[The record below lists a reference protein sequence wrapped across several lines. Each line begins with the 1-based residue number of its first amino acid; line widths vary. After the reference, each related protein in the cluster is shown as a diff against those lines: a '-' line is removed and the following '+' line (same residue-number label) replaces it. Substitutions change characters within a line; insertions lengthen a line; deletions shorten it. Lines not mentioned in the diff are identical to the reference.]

1 MDGHNTLAVRQSTGW
16 IETRLNYLMK
26 SKPSQQRFMYPLRS
40 SAAPSSLRLKN
51 QWTPPHSKTLLRF
64 LLALGLSALTAYAT
78 EPLYHT
84 NFEKTVLGEVPDD
97 FLVLDGA
104 FAVKKQDNNKF
115 LELPGAP
122 LDAFGFMF
130 GPSARHGNE
139 ISARM
144 FGTKKGRR
152 YPVFGVALNGVNGYR
167 LQAAPA
173 KRAIELLKGS
183 IVVAKV
189 PFRWGGGEWLR
200 LALRVEQ
207 TGDTEWTVSGRVWV
221 DGKAA
226 PAKPTITHKEIKE
239 PRNGKPSVWGS
250 PYSGTPIR
258 YDDIV
263 VNKIAK

>member
-1 MDGHNTLAVRQSTGW
+1 
-16 IETRLNYLMK
+16 MK
-26 SKPSQQRFMYPLRS
+26 NKPSQRRFVHPLRS
-40 SAAPSSLRLKN
+40 SATPSSLRLKN
-51 QWTPPHSKTLLRF
+51 RRTPPYPKTLSRF
-64 LLALGLSALTAYAT
+64 FLTLGLSALTAHAT
-78 EPLYHT
+78 EPLYQT
-84 NFEKTVLGEVPDD
+84 NFEKTELGKVPDD

-104 FAVKKQDNNKF
+104 FAVKEQGGNKF

-139 ISARM
+139 VIARM

-167 LQAAPA
+167 LQVAPA

-183 IVVAKV
+183 TVVAKV
-189 PFRWGGGEWLR
+189 PFRWAGGEWLR
-200 LALRVEQ
+200 LALRVQQ
-207 TGDTEWTVSGRVWV
+207 TSDVEWTISGKVWV

-226 PAKPTITHKEIKE
+226 PAKPTITHKETKE
-239 PRNGKPSVWGS
+239 PRNGKPSIWGS

-263 VNKIAK
+263 VKKIAK

>member
-1 MDGHNTLAVRQSTGW
+1 MIRIKQTA
-16 IETRLNYLMK
+16 
-26 SKPSQQRFMYPLRS
+26 
-40 SAAPSSLRLKN
+40 
-51 QWTPPHSKTLLRF
+51 
-64 LLALGLSALTAYAT
+64 SALLIGLAALTLYAA
-78 EPLYHT
+78 EPLYQT
-84 NFEKTVLGEVPDD
+84 NFEKTKTGEVPED
-97 FLVLDGA
+97 FLVLDGD
-104 FAVKKQDNNKF
+104 FSVKQEEGNKY

-152 YPVFGVALNGVNGYR
+152 YPVFGIALNGVNGYR
-167 LQAAPA
+167 LQVAPA

-183 IVVAKV
+183 AVVANV

-207 TGDTEWTVSGRVWV
+207 TGAAEWTVSGRVWA
-221 DGKAA
+221 DGKKA
-226 PAKPTITHKEIKE
+226 PAKPTITHKETKE
-239 PRNGKPSVWGS
+239 PRNGKPSIWGS

-263 VNKIAK
+263 VKKTAK

>member
-1 MDGHNTLAVRQSTGW
+1 MNNRTANCVRTTNMIRIKQT
-16 IETRLNYLMK
+16 
-26 SKPSQQRFMYPLRS
+26 
-40 SAAPSSLRLKN
+40 A
-51 QWTPPHSKTLLRF
+51 
-64 LLALGLSALTAYAT
+64 SALLIGLAALTTYAA
-78 EPLYHT
+78 EPLYQT
-84 NFEKTVLGEVPDD
+84 NFEKTKTGEVPED
-97 FLVLDGA
+97 FLVLDGD
-104 FAVKKQDNNKF
+104 FAVKQSNGNKY

-167 LQAAPA
+167 LQVAPA

-183 IVVAKV
+183 AVVAKV

-207 TGDTEWTVSGRVWV
+207 TGTAEWTITGKVWP
-221 DGKAA
+221 DGKKA
-226 PAKPTITHKEIKE
+226 PTKPTITHKEAKE
-239 PRNGKPSVWGS
+239 PRNGKPSIWGS

-263 VNKIAK
+263 VKKTAK

>member
-1 MDGHNTLAVRQSTGW
+1 MIRIKQTA
-16 IETRLNYLMK
+16 
-26 SKPSQQRFMYPLRS
+26 
-40 SAAPSSLRLKN
+40 
-51 QWTPPHSKTLLRF
+51 
-64 LLALGLSALTAYAT
+64 SALLIGLAALTIYAA
-78 EPLYHT
+78 EPLYQT
-84 NFEKTVLGEVPDD
+84 NFEKTKTGEVPED
-97 FLVLDGA
+97 FLVLDGD
-104 FAVKKQDNNKF
+104 FSVKQEEGNKY

-152 YPVFGVALNGVNGYR
+152 YPVFGIALNGVNGYR
-167 LQAAPA
+167 LQVAPA

-183 IVVAKV
+183 AVVANV

-207 TGDTEWTVSGRVWV
+207 TGAAEWTVSGRVWA
-221 DGKAA
+221 DGKKA
-226 PAKPTITHKEIKE
+226 PAKPTITHKETKE
-239 PRNGKPSVWGS
+239 PRNGKPSIWGS

-263 VNKIAK
+263 VKKTAK

>member
-1 MDGHNTLAVRQSTGW
+1 MIRIKQTA
-16 IETRLNYLMK
+16 
-26 SKPSQQRFMYPLRS
+26 
-40 SAAPSSLRLKN
+40 
-51 QWTPPHSKTLLRF
+51 
-64 LLALGLSALTAYAT
+64 SALLIGLAALTLYAA
-78 EPLYHT
+78 EPLYQT
-84 NFEKTVLGEVPDD
+84 NFEKTKTGEVPED
-97 FLVLDGA
+97 FLVLDGD
-104 FAVKKQDNNKF
+104 FAVKQEEGNKY

-152 YPVFGVALNGVNGYR
+152 YPVFGIALNGVNGYR
-167 LQAAPA
+167 LQVAPA

-183 IVVAKV
+183 AVMAKV

-207 TGDTEWTVSGRVWV
+207 TGATEWTVSGRVWA
-221 DGKAA
+221 DGKKA
-226 PAKPTITHKEIKE
+226 PAKPTITHKETKE
-239 PRNGKPSVWGS
+239 PRNGKPSIWGS

-263 VNKIAK
+263 VKKSAK

>member
-1 MDGHNTLAVRQSTGW
+1 MNNRTANCVRTTNMIRIKQT
-16 IETRLNYLMK
+16 
-26 SKPSQQRFMYPLRS
+26 
-40 SAAPSSLRLKN
+40 A
-51 QWTPPHSKTLLRF
+51 
-64 LLALGLSALTAYAT
+64 SALLIGLAALTLYAA
-78 EPLYHT
+78 EPLYQT
-84 NFEKTVLGEVPDD
+84 NFEKTKTGEVPED
-97 FLVLDGA
+97 FLVLDGD
-104 FAVKKQDNNKF
+104 FSVKQEEGNKY

-152 YPVFGVALNGVNGYR
+152 YPVFGIALNGVNGYR
-167 LQAAPA
+167 LQVAPA

-183 IVVAKV
+183 AVMAKV

-207 TGDTEWTVSGRVWV
+207 TGAAEWTVSGRVWA
-221 DGKAA
+221 DGKKA
-226 PAKPTITHKEIKE
+226 PAKPTITHKETKE
-239 PRNGKPSVWGS
+239 PRNGKPSIWGS

-263 VNKIAK
+263 VKKSAK

>member
-1 MDGHNTLAVRQSTGW
+1 MIRIKQTA
-16 IETRLNYLMK
+16 
-26 SKPSQQRFMYPLRS
+26 
-40 SAAPSSLRLKN
+40 
-51 QWTPPHSKTLLRF
+51 
-64 LLALGLSALTAYAT
+64 SALLIGLAALTIYAA
-78 EPLYHT
+78 EPLYQT
-84 NFEKTVLGEVPDD
+84 NFEKTKTGEVPED
-97 FLVLDGA
+97 FLVLDGD
-104 FAVKKQDNNKF
+104 FSVKQEEGNKY

-152 YPVFGVALNGVNGYR
+152 YPVFGIALNGVNGYR
-167 LQAAPA
+167 LQVAPA

-183 IVVAKV
+183 AVVANV

-207 TGDTEWTVSGRVWV
+207 TGAAEWTVSGRVWA
-221 DGKAA
+221 DGKKA
-226 PAKPTITHKEIKE
+226 PAKPTITHKETKE
-239 PRNGKPSVWGS
+239 PRNGKPSIWGS

-263 VNKIAK
+263 VKKSAK

>member
-1 MDGHNTLAVRQSTGW
+1 MIRIKQTA
-16 IETRLNYLMK
+16 
-26 SKPSQQRFMYPLRS
+26 
-40 SAAPSSLRLKN
+40 
-51 QWTPPHSKTLLRF
+51 
-64 LLALGLSALTAYAT
+64 SALLIGLAALTLYAA
-78 EPLYHT
+78 EPLYQT
-84 NFEKTVLGEVPDD
+84 NFEKTKTGEVPED
-97 FLVLDGA
+97 FLVLDGD
-104 FAVKKQDNNKF
+104 FSVKQEEGNKY

-152 YPVFGVALNGVNGYR
+152 YPVFGIALNGVNGYR
-167 LQAAPA
+167 LQVAPA

-183 IVVAKV
+183 AVVANV

-207 TGDTEWTVSGRVWV
+207 TGAAEWTVSGRVWA
-221 DGKAA
+221 DGKKA
-226 PAKPTITHKEIKE
+226 PAKPTITHKETKE
-239 PRNGKPSVWGS
+239 PRNGKPSIWGS

-263 VNKIAK
+263 VKKSAK

>member
-1 MDGHNTLAVRQSTGW
+1 MIRIKQTA
-16 IETRLNYLMK
+16 
-26 SKPSQQRFMYPLRS
+26 
-40 SAAPSSLRLKN
+40 
-51 QWTPPHSKTLLRF
+51 
-64 LLALGLSALTAYAT
+64 SALLIGLAALTTYAA
-78 EPLYHT
+78 EPLYQT
-84 NFEKTVLGEVPDD
+84 NFEKTKTGEVPED
-97 FLVLDGA
+97 FLVLDGD
-104 FAVKKQDNNKF
+104 FAVKQSNGNKY

-167 LQAAPA
+167 LQVAPA

-183 IVVAKV
+183 AVVAKV

-207 TGDTEWTVSGRVWV
+207 TGAAEWTITGKVWP
-221 DGKAA
+221 DGKKA
-226 PAKPTITHKEIKE
+226 PAKPTITHKEAKE
-239 PRNGKPSVWGS
+239 PRNGKPSIWGS

-263 VNKIAK
+263 VKKTAK

>member
-1 MDGHNTLAVRQSTGW
+1 MNKRTANRVRTTNMIRIKQT
-16 IETRLNYLMK
+16 
-26 SKPSQQRFMYPLRS
+26 
-40 SAAPSSLRLKN
+40 A
-51 QWTPPHSKTLLRF
+51 
-64 LLALGLSALTAYAT
+64 SALLIGLAALTTYAA
-78 EPLYHT
+78 EPLYQT
-84 NFEKTVLGEVPDD
+84 NFEKTKTGEVPED
-97 FLVLDGA
+97 FLVLDGD
-104 FAVKKQDNNKF
+104 FSVKQEEGNKY

-152 YPVFGVALNGVNGYR
+152 YPVFGIALNGVNGYR
-167 LQAAPA
+167 LQVAPA

-183 IVVAKV
+183 AVVAKV

-207 TGDTEWTVSGRVWV
+207 TGTAEWTITGKVWP
-221 DGKAA
+221 DGKKA
-226 PAKPTITHKEIKE
+226 PTKPTITHKEAKE
-239 PRNGKPSVWGS
+239 PRNGKPSIWGS

-263 VNKIAK
+263 VKKTAK

>member
-1 MDGHNTLAVRQSTGW
+1 MIRIKQTA
-16 IETRLNYLMK
+16 
-26 SKPSQQRFMYPLRS
+26 
-40 SAAPSSLRLKN
+40 
-51 QWTPPHSKTLLRF
+51 
-64 LLALGLSALTAYAT
+64 SALLIGLAALTIFAA
-78 EPLYHT
+78 EPLYQT
-84 NFEKTVLGEVPDD
+84 NFEKTKTGEVPED
-97 FLVLDGA
+97 FLVLDGD
-104 FAVKKQDNNKF
+104 FSVKQEEGNKY

-152 YPVFGVALNGVNGYR
+152 YPVFGIALNGVNGYR
-167 LQAAPA
+167 LQVAPA
-173 KRAIELLKGS
+173 KRAIELLKG
-183 IVVAKV
+183 IAVVANV

-207 TGDTEWTVSGRVWV
+207 TSAAEWTVSGRVWA
-221 DGKAA
+221 DGKKA
-226 PAKPTITHKEIKE
+226 PAKPTITHKETKE
-239 PRNGKPSVWGS
+239 PRNGKPSIWGS

-263 VNKIAK
+263 VKKTAK

>member
-1 MDGHNTLAVRQSTGW
+1 
-16 IETRLNYLMK
+16 
-26 SKPSQQRFMYPLRS
+26 MYTK
-40 SAAPSSLRLKN
+40 LKTEN
-51 QWTPPHSKTLLRF
+51 LKLQTPKTLSRC
-64 LLALGLSALTAYAT
+64 LLAFWLAAFTAQAA
-78 EPLYHT
+78 EPLYKN
-84 NFEKTVLGEVPDD
+84 NFEKTKIGEVPDD
-97 FLVLDGA
+97 FLVLDGD
-104 FAVKKQDNNKF
+104 FAVKQEGGNKY

-167 LQAAPA
+167 LQVAPA

-183 IVVAKV
+183 AVVAKV

-207 TGDTEWTVSGRVWV
+207 TGAAEWTVSGRVWA
-221 DGKAA
+221 DGKKA
-226 PAKPTITHKEIKE
+226 PAKPTITHKEAKE
-239 PRNGKPSVWGS
+239 PRNGKPSIWGS

-263 VNKIAK
+263 VKKTAK

>member
-1 MDGHNTLAVRQSTGW
+1 MIRIKQTA
-16 IETRLNYLMK
+16 
-26 SKPSQQRFMYPLRS
+26 
-40 SAAPSSLRLKN
+40 
-51 QWTPPHSKTLLRF
+51 
-64 LLALGLSALTAYAT
+64 SALLIGLAALTIYAA
-78 EPLYHT
+78 EPLYQT
-84 NFEKTVLGEVPDD
+84 NFEKTKTGEVPED
-97 FLVLDGA
+97 FLVLDGD
-104 FAVKKQDNNKF
+104 FAVKQSNGNKY

-152 YPVFGVALNGVNGYR
+152 YPVFGIALNGVNGYR
-167 LQAAPA
+167 LQVAPA

-183 IVVAKV
+183 AVVAKV

-207 TGDTEWTVSGRVWV
+207 TGTAEWTITGKVWP
-221 DGKAA
+221 DGKKA
-226 PAKPTITHKEIKE
+226 PTKPTITHKEAKE
-239 PRNGKPSVWGS
+239 PRNGKPPIWGS

-263 VNKIAK
+263 VKKTAK

>member
-1 MDGHNTLAVRQSTGW
+1 
-16 IETRLNYLMK
+16 MK
-26 SKPSQQRFMYPLRS
+26 NKPSQRRFVHPLRS
-40 SAAPSSLRLKN
+40 SATPSSLRLKN
-51 QWTPPHSKTLLRF
+51 RRTPPYPKTLSRF
-64 LLALGLSALTAYAT
+64 FLTLGLSALTAHAT
-78 EPLYHT
+78 EPLYQT
-84 NFEKTVLGEVPDD
+84 NFEKTELGKVPDD

-104 FAVKKQDNNKF
+104 FAVKEQGGNKF

-139 ISARM
+139 IIARM

-167 LQAAPA
+167 LQVAPA

-183 IVVAKV
+183 TVVAKV
-189 PFRWGGGEWLR
+189 PFRWAGGEWLR
-200 LALRVEQ
+200 LALRVQQ
-207 TGDTEWTVSGRVWV
+207 TSDVEWTISGKVWV

-226 PAKPTITHKEIKE
+226 PAKPTITHKETKE
-239 PRNGKPSVWGS
+239 PRNGRPSIWGS

>member
-1 MDGHNTLAVRQSTGW
+1 MIRIKQTA
-16 IETRLNYLMK
+16 
-26 SKPSQQRFMYPLRS
+26 
-40 SAAPSSLRLKN
+40 
-51 QWTPPHSKTLLRF
+51 
-64 LLALGLSALTAYAT
+64 SALLIGLAALTIYAA
-78 EPLYHT
+78 EPLYQT
-84 NFEKTVLGEVPDD
+84 NFEKIKTGEVPED
-97 FLVLDGA
+97 FLVLDGD
-104 FAVKKQDNNKF
+104 FAVKQEEGNKY

-152 YPVFGVALNGVNGYR
+152 YPVFGIALNGVNGYR
-167 LQAAPA
+167 LQVAPA

-183 IVVAKV
+183 AVMAKV

-207 TGDTEWTVSGRVWV
+207 TGAAEWTVSGRVWA
-221 DGKAA
+221 DGKKA
-226 PAKPTITHKEIKE
+226 PAKPTITHKETKE
-239 PRNGKPSVWGS
+239 PRNGKPSIWGS

-263 VNKIAK
+263 VKKSAK

>member
-1 MDGHNTLAVRQSTGW
+1 MIRIKQTA
-16 IETRLNYLMK
+16 
-26 SKPSQQRFMYPLRS
+26 
-40 SAAPSSLRLKN
+40 
-51 QWTPPHSKTLLRF
+51 
-64 LLALGLSALTAYAT
+64 SALLIGLAALTLYAA
-78 EPLYHT
+78 EPLYQT
-84 NFEKTVLGEVPDD
+84 NFEKTKTGEVPED
-97 FLVLDGA
+97 FLVLDGD
-104 FAVKKQDNNKF
+104 FSVKQEEGNKY

-152 YPVFGVALNGVNGYR
+152 YPVFGIALNGVNGYR
-167 LQAAPA
+167 LQVAPA

-183 IVVAKV
+183 AVMAKV

-207 TGDTEWTVSGRVWV
+207 TGAAEWTVSGRVWA
-221 DGKAA
+221 DGKKA
-226 PAKPTITHKEIKE
+226 PAKPTITHKETKE
-239 PRNGKPSVWGS
+239 PRNGKPSIWGS

-263 VNKIAK
+263 VKKTAK

>member
-1 MDGHNTLAVRQSTGW
+1 
-16 IETRLNYLMK
+16 MK
-26 SKPSQQRFMYPLRS
+26 SKPSQRRFVYPLRS
-40 SAAPSSLRLKN
+40 SATPGSLRLKN
-51 QWTPPHSKTLLRF
+51 RRTPPHPKTLSRF
-64 LLALGLSALTAYAT
+64 LLTLGLSALTTHAT
-78 EPLYHT
+78 EPLYQT
-84 NFEKTVLGEVPDD
+84 NFEKTELGEVPDD

-104 FAVKKQDNNKF
+104 FEVKEQGGNKF

-139 ISARM
+139 IIARM

-167 LQAAPA
+167 LQVAPA
-173 KRAIELLKGS
+173 KRAIELIKGS
-183 IVVAKV
+183 TVVAKV

-200 LALRVEQ
+200 LALRVQQ
-207 TGDTEWTVSGRVWV
+207 TSDVEWTISGKVWV
-221 DGKAA
+221 DGKAV
-226 PAKPTITHKEIKE
+226 PANPTITHKETKE
-239 PRNGKPSVWGS
+239 PRNGKPSIWGS

-258 YDDIV
+258 YDDII

>member
-1 MDGHNTLAVRQSTGW
+1 MIRIKQTA
-16 IETRLNYLMK
+16 
-26 SKPSQQRFMYPLRS
+26 
-40 SAAPSSLRLKN
+40 
-51 QWTPPHSKTLLRF
+51 
-64 LLALGLSALTAYAT
+64 SALLIGLTALTTHAA
-78 EPLYHT
+78 EPLYQN
-84 NFEKTVLGEVPDD
+84 NFEKTQIGEVPDD
-97 FLVLDGA
+97 FLVLDGD
-104 FAVKKQDNNKF
+104 FAVKQEGGNKY

-152 YPVFGVALNGVNGYR
+152 YPVFGIALNGVNGYR
-167 LQAAPA
+167 LQVAPA

-183 IVVAKV
+183 AVVAKV

-207 TGDTEWTVSGRVWV
+207 TGAAEWTVSGRVWAG
-221 DGKAA
+221 GKKA
-226 PAKPTITHKEIKE
+226 PAKPTITHKEAKE
-239 PRNGKPSVWGS
+239 PRNGKPSIWGS

-263 VNKIAK
+263 VKKTAK

>member
-1 MDGHNTLAVRQSTGW
+1 MNNRTANCVRTTNMIRIKQT
-16 IETRLNYLMK
+16 
-26 SKPSQQRFMYPLRS
+26 
-40 SAAPSSLRLKN
+40 A
-51 QWTPPHSKTLLRF
+51 
-64 LLALGLSALTAYAT
+64 SALLIGLAALTTYAA
-78 EPLYHT
+78 EPLYQT
-84 NFEKTVLGEVPDD
+84 NFEKTKTGEVPED
-97 FLVLDGA
+97 FLVLDGD
-104 FAVKKQDNNKF
+104 FAVKQSNGNKY

-167 LQAAPA
+167 LQVAPA

-183 IVVAKV
+183 AVVAKV

-207 TGDTEWTVSGRVWV
+207 TGAAEWTVSGRVWAN
-221 DGKAA
+221 GKKA
-226 PAKPTITHKEIKE
+226 PAKPTITHKEAKE
-239 PRNGKPSVWGS
+239 PRNGKPSIWGS

-263 VNKIAK
+263 VKKTAK

>member
-1 MDGHNTLAVRQSTGW
+1 MIRIKQTA
-16 IETRLNYLMK
+16 
-26 SKPSQQRFMYPLRS
+26 
-40 SAAPSSLRLKN
+40 
-51 QWTPPHSKTLLRF
+51 
-64 LLALGLSALTAYAT
+64 SALLIGLAALTTYAA
-78 EPLYHT
+78 EPLYQT
-84 NFEKTVLGEVPDD
+84 NFEKTKTGEAPED
-97 FLVLDGA
+97 FLVLDGD
-104 FAVKKQDNNKF
+104 FAVKQSNGNKY

-152 YPVFGVALNGVNGYR
+152 FPVFGVALNGVNGYR
-167 LQAAPA
+167 LQIAPA

-183 IVVAKV
+183 AVVAKV

-207 TGDTEWTVSGRVWV
+207 TGTAEWTITGKVWP
-221 DGKAA
+221 DGKKA
-226 PAKPTITHKEIKE
+226 PAKPTITHKEAKE
-239 PRNGKPSVWGS
+239 PRNGKPSIWGS

-263 VNKIAK
+263 VKKTAK

>member
-1 MDGHNTLAVRQSTGW
+1 
-16 IETRLNYLMK
+16 MK
-26 SKPSQQRFMYPLRS
+26 NKPSQRRFVHPLRS
-40 SAAPSSLRLKN
+40 SATPSSLRLKN
-51 QWTPPHSKTLLRF
+51 RRTPPYPKTLSRF
-64 LLALGLSALTAYAT
+64 FLTLGLSALTAHAT
-78 EPLYHT
+78 EPLYQT
-84 NFEKTVLGEVPDD
+84 NFEKTELGKVPDD

-104 FAVKKQDNNKF
+104 FAVKEQGGNKF

-139 ISARM
+139 VIARM

-167 LQAAPA
+167 LQVAPA

-183 IVVAKV
+183 TVVAKV
-189 PFRWGGGEWLR
+189 PFRWAGGKWLR

-207 TGDTEWTVSGRVWV
+207 TSDVEWTISGKVWV

-226 PAKPTITHKEIKE
+226 PAKPTITHKETKE
-239 PRNGKPSVWGS
+239 PRNGRPSIWGS

-263 VNKIAK
+263 VKKIAK

>member
-1 MDGHNTLAVRQSTGW
+1 
-16 IETRLNYLMK
+16 
-26 SKPSQQRFMYPLRS
+26 MYTK
-40 SAAPSSLRLKN
+40 LKTEN
-51 QWTPPHSKTLLRF
+51 LKLQTPKTLSRC
-64 LLALGLSALTAYAT
+64 LLAFGLAAFTAQAA
-78 EPLYHT
+78 EPLYQN
-84 NFEKTVLGEVPDD
+84 NFEKTQIGEVPDD
-97 FLVLDGA
+97 FLVLDGD
-104 FAVKKQDNNKF
+104 FAVKQEGGNKY

-152 YPVFGVALNGVNGYR
+152 YPVFGIALNGVNGYR
-167 LQAAPA
+167 LQVAPA

-183 IVVAKV
+183 AVVAKV

-200 LALRVEQ
+200 LALWVEQ
-207 TGDTEWTVSGRVWV
+207 TGAAEWTVSGRVWT
-221 DGKAA
+221 DGKKA
-226 PAKPTITHKEIKE
+226 PAKPTITHKEAKE
-239 PRNGKPSVWGS
+239 PRNGKPSIWGS

-263 VNKIAK
+263 VKKTAK

>member
-1 MDGHNTLAVRQSTGW
+1 MIRIKQTA
-16 IETRLNYLMK
+16 
-26 SKPSQQRFMYPLRS
+26 
-40 SAAPSSLRLKN
+40 
-51 QWTPPHSKTLLRF
+51 
-64 LLALGLSALTAYAT
+64 SALLIGLAALTLYAA
-78 EPLYHT
+78 EPLYQT
-84 NFEKTVLGEVPDD
+84 NFEKTKTGEVPED
-97 FLVLDGA
+97 FLVLDGD
-104 FAVKKQDNNKF
+104 FAVKQEEGNKY

-152 YPVFGVALNGVNGYR
+152 YPVFGIALNGVNGYR
-167 LQAAPA
+167 LQVAPA

-183 IVVAKV
+183 AVMAKV

-207 TGDTEWTVSGRVWV
+207 TGAAEWTVSGRVWA
-221 DGKAA
+221 DGKKA
-226 PAKPTITHKEIKE
+226 PAKPTITHKETKE
-239 PRNGKPSVWGS
+239 PRNGKPSIWGS

-263 VNKIAK
+263 VKKSAK

>member
-1 MDGHNTLAVRQSTGW
+1 MIRIKDTA
-16 IETRLNYLMK
+16 
-26 SKPSQQRFMYPLRS
+26 
-40 SAAPSSLRLKN
+40 
-51 QWTPPHSKTLLRF
+51 
-64 LLALGLSALTAYAT
+64 SALLIGLAALTTYAA
-78 EPLYHT
+78 EPLYQT
-84 NFEKTVLGEVPDD
+84 NFEKTKTGEVPED
-97 FLVLDGA
+97 FLVLDGD
-104 FAVKKQDNNKF
+104 FAVKQEGGNKY

-152 YPVFGVALNGVNGYR
+152 YPVFGIALNGVNGYR
-167 LQAAPA
+167 LQVAPA

-183 IVVAKV
+183 AVVANV

-207 TGDTEWTVSGRVWV
+207 TSAAEWTVSGRVWA
-221 DGKAA
+221 DGKKA
-226 PAKPTITHKEIKE
+226 PAKPTITHKETKE
-239 PRNGKPSVWGS
+239 PRNGKPSIWGS

-263 VNKIAK
+263 VKKTAK

>member
-1 MDGHNTLAVRQSTGW
+1 MIRIKQTA
-16 IETRLNYLMK
+16 
-26 SKPSQQRFMYPLRS
+26 
-40 SAAPSSLRLKN
+40 
-51 QWTPPHSKTLLRF
+51 
-64 LLALGLSALTAYAT
+64 SALLIGLAALTTYAA
-78 EPLYHT
+78 EPLYQT
-84 NFEKTVLGEVPDD
+84 NFEKTKTGEVPED
-97 FLVLDGA
+97 FLVLDGD
-104 FAVKKQDNNKF
+104 FAVKQSNGNKY

-152 YPVFGVALNGVNGYR
+152 YPVFGIALNGVNGYR
-167 LQAAPA
+167 LQVAPA

-183 IVVAKV
+183 AVVAKV

-207 TGDTEWTVSGRVWV
+207 TGTAEWTITGKVWP
-221 DGKAA
+221 DGKKA
-226 PAKPTITHKEIKE
+226 PAKPTITHKEAKE
-239 PRNGKPSVWGS
+239 PRNGKPSIWGS

-263 VNKIAK
+263 VKKTAK

>member
-1 MDGHNTLAVRQSTGW
+1 MIRIKQ
-16 IETRLNYLMK
+16 
-26 SKPSQQRFMYPLRS
+26 
-40 SAAPSSLRLKN
+40 
-51 QWTPPHSKTLLRF
+51 TP
-64 LLALGLSALTAYAT
+64 SALLIGLAALTTYAA
-78 EPLYHT
+78 EPLYQT
-84 NFEKTVLGEVPDD
+84 NFEKTKTGEVPED
-97 FLVLDGA
+97 FLVLDGD
-104 FAVKKQDNNKF
+104 FSVKQEEGNKY

-144 FGTKKGRR
+144 FSTKKGRR
-152 YPVFGVALNGVNGYR
+152 YPVFGIALNGVNGYR
-167 LQAAPA
+167 LQVAPA

-183 IVVAKV
+183 AVVANV

-207 TGDTEWTVSGRVWV
+207 TSAAEWTVSGRVWA
-221 DGKAA
+221 DGKKA
-226 PAKPTITHKEIKE
+226 PAKPTITHKETKE
-239 PRNGKPSVWGS
+239 PRNGKPSIWGS

-263 VNKIAK
+263 VKKTAK

>member
-1 MDGHNTLAVRQSTGW
+1 MNNRTANCVRTTNMIRIKQT
-16 IETRLNYLMK
+16 
-26 SKPSQQRFMYPLRS
+26 
-40 SAAPSSLRLKN
+40 A
-51 QWTPPHSKTLLRF
+51 
-64 LLALGLSALTAYAT
+64 SALLIGLAALTTYAA
-78 EPLYHT
+78 EPLYQT
-84 NFEKTVLGEVPDD
+84 NFEKTKTGEVPED
-97 FLVLDGA
+97 FLVLDGD
-104 FAVKKQDNNKF
+104 FAVKQEEGNKY

-167 LQAAPA
+167 LQVAPA

-183 IVVAKV
+183 AVVAKV

-207 TGDTEWTVSGRVWV
+207 TGAAEWTVSGRVWA
-221 DGKAA
+221 DGKKA
-226 PAKPTITHKEIKE
+226 PAKPTITHKEAKE
-239 PRNGKPSVWGS
+239 PRNGKPSIWGS

-263 VNKIAK
+263 VKKTAK